1 MGDFV
6 HLHTHTEYSLL
17 DGLSKCSALAKYAA
31 ELGMQ
36 ALAITDHGVM
46 YGAVEFYRA
55 CKAAGIKPIIGIEAY
70 VAPQS
75 RFSRDRDDGRIQ
87 HLVLLAQNQT
97 GYRNLLQLASIA
109 QLEGFYYK
117 PRIDKEVLETYSEG
131 VIALSACVQGEIP
144 QLLHQGQDDRARDA
158 VRWYLERFPGR
169 FYLELQSHDIPEYDE
184 VYRKLVTLSKEMQ
197 VPLVA
202 TNDVHYAK
210 RRQADAHD
218 VLLCI
223 GTGKTVNEPNRM
235 RMTRR
240 SSGSNYRSISW
251 ES

>member
-55 CKAAGIKPIIGIEAY
+55 CKTAGIKPIIGIEAY

-109 QLEGFYYK
+109 QL
-117 PRIDKEVLETYSEG
+117 
-131 VIALSACVQGEIP
+131 
-144 QLLHQGQDDRARDA
+144 
-158 VRWYLERFPGR
+158 GR
-169 FYLELQSHDIPEYDE
+169 FLLQAAH
-184 VYRKLVTLSKEMQ
+184 
-197 VPLVA
+197 
-202 TNDVHYAK
+202 
-210 RRQADAHD
+210 RQRGVGDTQRGGDRPVGVCAGRDSTASPP
-218 VLLCI
+218 
-223 GTGKTVNEPNRM
+223 GPG
-235 RMTRR
+235 
-240 SSGSNYRSISW
+240 
-251 ES
+251 